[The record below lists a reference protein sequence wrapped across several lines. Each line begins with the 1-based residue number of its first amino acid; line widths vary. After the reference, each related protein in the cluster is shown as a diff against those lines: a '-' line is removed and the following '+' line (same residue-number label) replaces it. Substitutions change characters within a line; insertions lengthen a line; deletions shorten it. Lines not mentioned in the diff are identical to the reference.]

1 MTQHPQRCETCG
13 HYQTRFE
20 YGNKKICTLI
30 KEKAPGS
37 YQIGIPFHTDIV
49 GCASHSASGPAPDST
64 TLIEMAE
71 REWHNREERRGI
83 HGKVPWTTGWMS
95 GYLSSVGDIQQARE
109 QERERVL
116 DELAEPTIRAS
127 EEAEQNG
134 DYVSQTC
141 YEDVLKWIAAIRQQ
155 EGKP

>member
-1 MTQHPQRCETCG
+1 MTRSEPHPQRCETCG

-30 KEKAPGS
+30 EEKAPSS
-37 YQIGIPFHTDIV
+37 YQIGIPFYIDIV
-49 GCASHSASGPAPDST
+49 GCASHSASGPVPDST

-71 REWHNREERRGI
+71 REWHSREERRGI
-83 HGKVPWTTGWMS
+83 HDKVPWTTGWMS

-116 DELAEPTIRAS
+116 AVLGRNFSGRYVQDAVAEILLFPETLWPEKEL
-127 EEAEQNG
+127 
-134 DYVSQTC
+134 
-141 YEDVLKWIAAIRQQ
+141 
-155 EGKP
+155 

>member
-1 MTQHPQRCETCG
+1 MTDRQQPHPKRCETCK

-30 KEKAPGS
+30 KEKAPTS
-37 YQIGIPFHTDIV
+37 YQIGIPFNIDIV
-49 GCASHSASGPAPDST
+49 GCASHSSATEPAEWSLEEIVSGIQGAFDRGV
-64 TLIEMAE
+64 IAGKKAA
-71 REWHNREERRGI
+71 REE
-83 HGKVPWTTGWMS
+83 
-95 GYLSSVGDIQQARE
+95 
-109 QERERVL
+109 VL